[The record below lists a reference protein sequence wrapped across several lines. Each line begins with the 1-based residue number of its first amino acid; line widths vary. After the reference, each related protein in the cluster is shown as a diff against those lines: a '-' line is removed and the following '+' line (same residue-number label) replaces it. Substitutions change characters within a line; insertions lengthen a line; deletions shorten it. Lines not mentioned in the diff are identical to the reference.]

1 MTWTPPKRSE
11 WVAYINQ
18 LGSSH
23 VDSGKAFQPLNADQ
37 MLEDSC
43 KATGLNDYGD
53 EWFLQPYRVLVNAMN
68 EEAELNTIGRFVAR
82 SEILRTLQYRLLV
95 EELFAK
101 HPEISDQEVSPV
113 HVVTGLGRTGT
124 SILHELLTVDTNN
137 RVPIQWEMMYPVP
150 APEAATFATDE
161 RINKADLEIRYM
173 EQVIPAIRT
182 MHENGGNL
190 PNECIFLFALTFASE
205 LFSGRFNLPSYDMW
219 MAMNDLTPAY
229 AYHKRM
235 LQLLQWKH
243 PKKRWI
249 LKAPTHLNRLPYL
262 FAAYPNAKVAITHR
276 DPLKVMAS
284 VTNLLS
290 SLKYMHS
297 DVINYE
303 DDLARIAFGNAYL
316 CQHMIDERK
325 AGNLPADQI
334 VDVRY
339 SDLMS
344 DPVDAVKNLYRQW
357 DIPFSDE
364 LGHRIT
370 AYLEAKPREKH
381 GAHNYSFADTG
392 LNLEEERAKYA
403 EYQAHFGVPS
413 EV

>member
-1 MTWTPPKRSE
+1 MNWTPPERSD
-11 WVAYINQ
+11 WVANINE
-18 LGSSH
+18 LGGSH
-23 VDSGKAFQPLNADQ
+23 LDGGKAFLPLDGDQ
-37 MLEDSC
+37 MLEEARQ
-43 KATGLNDYGD
+43 ATGLSNYGD
-53 EWFLQPYRVLVNAMN
+53 EWFLEPYRVLVKAMN

-95 EELFAK
+95 EDLFTK
-101 HPEISDQEVSPV
+101 HPEITEQEVAPV

-150 APEAATFATDE
+150 APEAATFETDP
-161 RINKADLEIRYM
+161 RIAKADLEIRYM
-173 EQVIPAIRT
+173 EKVIPAILT
-182 MHENGGNL
+182 MHESGGNL

-229 AYHKRM
+229 AYHKKM

-243 PKKRWI
+243 PKARWV
-249 LKAPTHLNRLPYL
+249 LKAPTHINRLPYL
-262 FAAYPNAKVAITHR
+262 FGTYPDAKVVVTHR
-276 DPLKVMAS
+276 DPLRVMAS

-303 DDLARIAFGNAYL
+303 GDLGRIAFGNAYL

-325 AGNLPADQI
+325 AGSLPADQI

-339 SDLMS
+339 ADLMA
-344 DPVDAVKNLYRQW
+344 DPVAAVRELYEQW
-357 DIPFSDE
+357 DIPFTNE
-364 LGHRIT
+364 LGQKIT
-370 AYLEAKPREKH
+370 AYLGAKPKGKH
-381 GAHNYSFADTG
+381 GAHSYSFADTG
-392 LNLEEERAKYA
+392 LNLEEERAKYT